1 MYLLELRVRSSYF
14 WMTWGRIKKW
24 SSGKNSY
31 TCWRV
36 RVFTWLH
43 QKPTKLRKYYD
54 APIFVTSIAPIMFA
68 GKSANIKKKKKKAM
82 IEARWSK
89 FQLSVQVP
97 LPEHETIKRCA
108 RCFCELVFMR
118 TDAQS
123 FQSTFIFFLAFN
135 TVSCLHI
142 NYLIN
147 KTWIYILLRLENTSW
162 VVSWRKVFESLNC
175 F

>member
-1 MYLLELRVRSSYF
+1 MYLLELKVRSSYF
-14 WMTWGRIKKW
+14 WTTWGILKKW

-43 QKPTKLRKYYD
+43 QKSTKLRKYYD

-68 GKSANIKKKKKKAM
+68 GKSANINAM
-82 IEARWSK
+82 PWLRQGGRSSSCLFRFHCLNRK
-89 FQLSVQVP
+89 LS
-97 LPEHETIKRCA
+97 R
-108 RCFCELVFMR
+108 
-118 TDAQS
+118 DAQDASVNLCSWELMCKAFSQLLSS
-123 FQSTFIFFLAFN
+123 FWLSILCH
-135 TVSCLHI
+135 VVRI
-142 NYLIN
+142 NYLTN
-147 KTWIYILLRLENTSW
+147 NNWIYILSRLENTSW

>member
-68 GKSANIKKKKKKAM
+68 GKSANILKKKRRSHDWGKVVKVPAVCSGSIAWTENYQEMRKMLLWTCVHENWCA
-82 IEARWSK
+82 K
-89 FQLSVQVP
+89 LSVNFYLLSGFQYCVM
-97 LPEHETIKRCA
+97 LCTLTI
-108 RCFCELVFMR
+108 
-118 TDAQS
+118 S
-123 FQSTFIFFLAFN
+123 STTTESIFFRVLKTQAGW
-135 TVSCLHI
+135 CHEEK
-142 NYLIN
+142 YLN
-147 KTWIYILLRLENTSW
+147 L
-162 VVSWRKVFESLNC
+162 
-175 F
+175 